1 MYSPIFQLVQ
11 ICVQIQVPFLRLY
24 EYLLQKENICMGR
37 GYELR
42 LNVTCGSN
50 FNKMFF
56 FLRYYCAVMASLW
69 LKLPQLLTRNDCF
82 DILPNLV
89 NFIPCVGV
97 I

>member
-1 MYSPIFQLVQ
+1 MYLPIFQLVQ
-11 ICVQIQVPFLRLY
+11 ICVQVQVPFLRLY

-37 GYELR
+37 GNELR
-42 LNVTCGSN
+42 LNVTCGS
-50 FNKMFF
+50 KKHFF
-56 FLRYYCAVMASLW
+56 SSLLCCAW

-82 DILPNLV
+82 DILPNFV